1 MAKQEKQIEETLKE
15 TQDEIRDFQLEKLK
29 KLNELHMGVVLDV
42 EKIQNLINIDNDKR
56 VQDYCEMRMARY
68 EELKDQIDSGQLEDD
83 EVEEC

>member
-68 EELKDQIDSGQLEDD
+68 EELKD
-83 EVEEC
+83 

>member
-56 VQDYCEMRMARY
+56 V
-68 EELKDQIDSGQLEDD
+68 
-83 EVEEC
+83 